1 MLKFKGYFDLME
13 AVHIIICIFAIS
25 FGFSIAFAHFSALI
39 DYPLEFL
46 VFFFISFVTVGSGFV
61 LHEMGHKLVALH
73 YGAPAR
79 FVMWFQGIALM
90 LITSFFGFLFA
101 APGAVYIYS
110 QRITPKQN
118 AIISVVGPLVNV
130 VIALFFLFLSSLY
143 PTKIYLSFIN
153 ALIQNPGFGISGGY
167 IEVWRFGA
175 AMNLILGMF
184 NMIPA
189 FPLDGSKVFSWNKIA
204 WFVATAILLIL
215 SATIVGFSSVVGWAI
230 MMVLA
235 LVFSKLAFG
244 SVK

>member
-1 MLKFKGYFDLME
+1 ME
-13 AVHIIICIFAIS
+13 AVHIIVCIFAIS
-25 FGFSIAFAHFSALI
+25 FGFSIAFAHFSSLI
-39 DYPLEFL
+39 NYPVEFL

-110 QRITPKQN
+110 ERITPKQN
-118 AIISVVGPLVNV
+118 AIISIVGPLVNV
-130 VIALFFLFLSSLY
+130 VIAIFFLLLSSLY

-153 ALIQNPGFGISGGY
+153 SLIQNAGFGISGGS

-175 AMNLILGMF
+175 ALNLILAMF

-189 FPLDGSKVFSWNKIA
+189 FPLDGSKVYRWNVFA
-204 WFVATAILLIL
+204 WLGATLILLVL

-235 LVFSKLAFG
+235 LIFSRLAFG